1 MPTIA
6 FLGAGNIAQA
16 IMGGLIASAQQTS
29 GPNGTD
35 TGMTVT
41 ANDPVEACRQKAAAL
56 GAEVKDT
63 NAEAIRDADIV
74 MLCVKPNVLIDLLRK
89 LAPECREGQLFI
101 SVAAGI
107 TCATMKAVMPDN
119 TAIVRCMPNTPALV
133 KVGMTGMYATD
144 TVTEIQKQ
152 AAQTVM
158 DAVGETVWVTAESDL
173 DAVTAVSGSGPAY
186 YFLMMELMI
195 EAAIKEGL
203 DPSVAKKLVLQTA
216 LGAATMASAS
226 LDDPATLRV
235 NVTSPGGTTEAALE
249 HFKDKGLGS
258 IVSGAIDAARVR
270 SVEMSKQ

>member
-16 IMGGLIASAQQTS
+16 IMGGLIASTQQTS
-29 GPNGTD
+29 GSSEPGK
-35 TGMTVT
+35 GMTVT
-41 ANDPVEACRQKAAAL
+41 TYDPVEVCTEKAAKL

-63 NAEAIRDADIV
+63 NANAIRDADIV
-74 MLCVKPNVLIDLLRK
+74 MLCVKPDVLIDLLRE
-89 LAPECREGQLFI
+89 LASECREGQLFV

-107 TCATMKAVMPDN
+107 TCASMKAVMPDN

-133 KVGMTGMYATD
+133 KVGMTGMYASD
-144 TVTEIQKQ
+144 TVTVKQKQ

-158 DAVGETVWVTAESDL
+158 AAVGETLWVTEESDL

-195 EAAIKEGL
+195 KAAIEEGL
-203 DPSVAKKLVLQTA
+203 EPSVAKKLVLQTA

-226 LDDPATLRV
+226 LIDPAALRL
-235 NVTSPGGTTEAALE
+235 NVTSPGGTTQAALE
-249 HFKDKGLGS
+249 HFNDKGLGA
-258 IVSGAIDAARVR
+258 IVSGAVNAARVR